1 MNRQPKQSYRKDSRG
16 RIGRRLYRVV
26 RPFASAVA
34 VIATSS
40 ILVFT
45 IYFTQINLQWITFLT
60 GVLISAILAAATRS
74 ARAEWIVMR
83 RTAQWVSVKEKL
95 EHETRLR
102 REAEEEVVIAR
113 PLLQM
118 IDEVKWVMVA
128 FVDKDGRY
136 QYHNRAFREWL
147 NLRQERINGRP
158 MREVL
163 GANNYG
169 EIAAAVR
176 QSLEGQKAHYEQKR
190 RLPSGA
196 SITVSAEHIPRF
208 APDGKVSGFYILAT
222 VLADHADKPQSNET
236 VSQNSDRGWQNMDTP
251 ERSADQ
257 DMFVSSFS
265 EQISGQQ
272 DEGKQILSAIEKGE
286 FSLFCQLI
294 TPLAAGQGIAM
305 HYEILLRLIEEEENM
320 MPPGAFF
327 PLAEK
332 HGLMP
337 HLDRW
342 VVRHVM
348 EHVSHQSSQVV
359 QPKGSM
365 YFINMSL
372 ATISDQEFPEF
383 LIQALSEYGV
393 PGSTLC
399 FEIPNSELASRSEE
413 MSVFARRVRQCGC
426 SVALCGFGRDRVTFD
441 QIQGIHVDFL
451 KIDGSV
457 ILDIL
462 HDPVKLAKIIA
473 INRVAK
479 KIGIKTV
486 AELVESEDTIAK
498 LRELGIDFAQGFGI
512 SRPQP
517 LDKIRLQP

>member
-1 MNRQPKQSYRKDSRG
+1 MNSLTAQLYKKDSKG
-16 RIGRRLYRVV
+16 KLGRRLFRAV

-34 VIATSS
+34 VIATSA

-45 IYFTQINLQWITFLT
+45 IYYTQLSLQWATFLT
-60 GVLISAILAAATRS
+60 GVLIAAILAAATRS

-95 EHETRLR
+95 ERETRLR
-102 REAEEEVVIAR
+102 KKAEEEIGTGR
-113 PLLQM
+113 PLLKL
-118 IDEVKWVMVA
+118 IDEVKWLMVA
-128 FVDKDGRY
+128 FVDADGRY
-136 QYHNRAFREWL
+136 QYHNHAFSDWL
-147 NLRQERINGRP
+147 NLRPERINGRY

-176 QSLEGQKAHYEQKR
+176 QSLGGQKARYDQKR
-190 RLPSGA
+190 KLPSGTY
-196 SITVSAEHIPRF
+196 ITVSSEQIPQF
-208 APDGKVSGFYILAT
+208 SADGKVNGFYILAT
-222 VLADHADKPQSNET
+222 VLAEQADSPQSTEPKYPT
-236 VSQNSDRGWQNMDTP
+236 ADQSRQVTDTSGG
-251 ERSADQ
+251 RADQ

-265 EQISGQQ
+265 EEISGQR

-294 TPLAAGQGIAM
+294 TPLAAGYGKAV

-348 EHVSHQSSQVV
+348 EHVAHQNLQEAP
-359 QPKGSM
+359 PKKSI

-372 ATISDQEFPEF
+372 ATITDPGFPEF
-383 LIQALSEYGV
+383 LKLALAEFGV
-393 PGSTLC
+393 SGSMFC
-399 FEIPNSELASRSEE
+399 FEIPNSELASRPAEIAE
-413 MSVFARRVRQCGC
+413 FARQVRLYGC
-426 SVALCGFGRDRVTFD
+426 CVALCGFGRDRVTFD

-462 HDPVKLAKIIA
+462 NDPVKLAKIIA

-486 AELVESEDTIAK
+486 AELVESEEIIAK
-498 LRELGIDFAQGFGI
+498 LRELEIDFAQGFGI
-512 SRPQP
+512 SRPRP
-517 LDKIRLQP
+517 LDEIKL